1 MKVRRIIWPVM
12 LIATGLACCLS
23 WVSIPPQSS
32 QARIKIENDSPDIR
46 GQGFSA
52 SSRNS
57 PFDTYYVA
65 ENHFNEI
72 VIASRKPGDVKRTSF
87 FETKPARVLIDFS
100 GEGDVEELKSV
111 HANILHPNANSVVTG
126 GPVNQR

>member
-1 MKVRRIIWPVM
+1 
-12 LIATGLACCLS
+12 
-23 WVSIPPQSS
+23 
-32 QARIKIENDSPDIR
+32 
-46 GQGFSA
+46 
-52 SSRNS
+52 
-57 PFDTYYVA
+57 VA